1 MTTHQKRMIELSD
14 IVSFCFTCVK
24 CGSSLSIPGS
34 ACLEPHRPSKC
45 PSCDEVWM
53 TPSTG
58 SIRKFLEL
66 REALKNLSESV
77 GENDKFTLAIEIS
90 SDPVSTSKD

>member
-1 MTTHQKRMIELSD
+1 
-14 IVSFCFTCVK
+14 
-24 CGSSLSIPGS
+24 
-34 ACLEPHRPSKC
+34 
-45 PSCDEVWM
+45 M